1 MPVISIGAIIADDL
15 RKNYLPTVY
24 SIAQMKKE
32 DLVPKALIFA
42 LVQKAK
48 GKDTIQLLKYDV
60 VSRIDKENDRPLPTP
75 KFTLDA
81 VVATRHRF
89 RQYTQWFIDDGV
101 NIRPLVKSTIED
113 LASNLYIEVGRGESS
128 ASHHTTHV

>member
-48 GKDTIQLLKYDV
+48 GKDTTQLLKYDV
-60 VSRIDKENDRPLPTP
+60 VNRIDKEHDKPLPTP
-75 KFTLDA
+75 KYIIDA
-81 VVATRHRF
+81 LIATRHRF
-89 RQYTQWFIDDGV
+89 RQYAQWFIDDGA
-101 NIRPLVKSTIED
+101 NIRPLMKSTLEE
-113 LASNLYIEVGRGESS
+113 LVANLYIEVGTAETS
-128 ASHHTTHV
+128 ATHHTTHV